1 MNYTDFISSS
11 KGDIYQ
17 VSLSS
22 KNGGLIADDVR
33 QSLSTEGI
41 IVVDVELNRVQGLNP
56 TTNAVLAKIGEKI
69 ADVFMANPNVII
81 CYFCDFLSELP
92 YTNKKH
98 KKMSVQEYRSIL
110 FSQMFDRYVSQHH
123 LFGEGWSMCQRKHSA
138 SLPVII
144 GISLIGL
151 AIIKLFL
158 FSAKKLQRIGEI
170 TKRFWKINA
179 V

>member
-17 VSLSS
+17 ISLSS

-69 ADVFMANPNVII
+69 ADVFMSNPNVII
-81 CYFCDFLSELP
+81 CYFCDFLSDLP

-123 LFGEGWSMCQRKHSA
+123 LENVSLAVLTIEGIKETYYVHIVARSEHLRYISPINDGIQRDFGK
-138 SLPVII
+138 
-144 GISLIGL
+144 
-151 AIIKLFL
+151 
-158 FSAKKLQRIGEI
+158 
-170 TKRFWKINA
+170 
-179 V
+179 

>member
-17 VSLSS
+17 ISLSS

-69 ADVFMANPNVII
+69 ADVFMSNPNVII
-81 CYFCDFLSELP
+81 CYFCDFLSDLP

-123 LFGEGWSMCQRKHSA
+123 LENVSLAVLTIEGIKETYYVHIVARSEHLRYISQINDGIQRDFGK
-138 SLPVII
+138 
-144 GISLIGL
+144 
-151 AIIKLFL
+151 
-158 FSAKKLQRIGEI
+158 
-170 TKRFWKINA
+170 
-179 V
+179 